1 MSARAPVPELN
12 RDMSVASDEQL
23 LRVVGL
29 IDTLDRRGTVD
40 GLLAPV
46 RARLALLRPPR
57 PLTLGRV
64 VVMPFEDF
72 LVPADEAWPGR
83 FCFTREKLGWFVEQ
97 VPGALGP
104 RLGSC
109 AGSVP
114 VAPCWRPPWYA
125 RSARCCGPRPVRSR
139 RGMAKCPDWRR
150 SSVGSWRRWRR
161 C

>member
-83 FCFTREKLGWFVEQ
+83 FCFAREKLGWFVEQ
-97 VPGALGP
+97 VPGALDRQQLEELR
-104 RLGSC
+104 RLG
-109 AGSVP
+109 AGRSVLEAAVVCEIGAVLWP
-114 VAPCWRPPWYA
+114 AA
-125 RSARCCGPRPVRSR
+125 
-139 RGMAKCPDWRR
+139 
-150 SSVGSWRRWRR
+150 VGSWRRWHP